1 MIEMPSLQE
10 AGLDNGRLEVVYQ
23 RLVQNGLKICTDS
36 RKLQA
41 GDCFVALRG
50 ERFDGHGFVGKAL
63 EGGAAVV
70 LAEEVPAS
78 VDTSLRDR
86 VLLVRDSLA
95 ALQCLA
101 RHHRRSVPG
110 LQVIGVAGSNG
121 KTTCKELIYAVLSK
135 HYVCHAT
142 PGNYNNHLGV
152 ALSLLGIREG
162 TRLAVIEIGTNH
174 PGEVEMLC
182 HLAEPDLGVVT
193 SIGKEHL
200 EGLGSLEAILHEET
214 ALYRWLNE
222 RGGQAFANRDNDLIM
237 KGIKDL
243 RPPITYGVHPES
255 DCVGRLVSTFPTL
268 QFRWDFN
275 AKSLIDAPLLE
286 SKIYVDYNFAHVL
299 AAAAIGRYL
308 SVPYD
313 KISEALTNWEPR
325 NNRSQ
330 WMAHR
335 GHGVVLDA
343 YNANPDS
350 MQAALGHFGRMDHPH
365 KALLLGEML
374 ELGEHSEYEHRFLL
388 ENLLRDPWGVC
399 CLVGEAFWNLRAEF
413 PTFHFFERA
422 EDLHRFLGA
431 SRWPA
436 SAVLVKGSR
445 GNAMEQ
451 YLDSLPWADPKT
463 GQEGATSTTSGN

>member
-10 AGLDNGRLEVVYQ
+10 AGLDNGRLEVVYK

-78 VDTSLRDR
+78 VETALRDR

-162 TRLAVIEIGTNH
+162 TRWAVIEIGTNH

-222 RGGQAFANRDNDLIM
+222 RGGQAFANRDNDMIM
-237 KGIKDL
+237 RGIKDL
-243 RPPITYGVHPES
+243 RPPITYGVHSES
-255 DCVGRLVSTFPTL
+255 DCVGKLDRTFPYL

-275 AKSLIDAPLLE
+275 AKALIDAPLLE
-286 SKIYVDYNFAHVL
+286 SKIYGDYNFPHVL

-313 KISEALTNWEPR
+313 KISEALTTWEPR

-330 WMAHR
+330 WLAHR

-350 MQAALGHFGRMDHPH
+350 MQAALGHFGRMEHPH
-365 KALLLGEML
+365 KAVLLGEML
-374 ELGEHSEYEHRFLL
+374 ELGQHSEYEHRFLL
-388 ENLLRDPWGVC
+388 ENLLRYPWEVC
-399 CLVGEAFWNLRAEF
+399 CLVGASFWSLRAEF
-413 PTFHFFERA
+413 PTFHFFERP
-422 EDLHRFLGA
+422 EDLHGYLET

-451 YLDSLPWADPKT
+451 YLDSLPWAA
-463 GQEGATSTTSGN
+463 EGPDQAGESSVLSGG

>member
-1 MIEMPSLQE
+1 MPSLQE
-10 AGLDNGRLEVVYQ
+10 AGLDNGRLEVVYK

-78 VDTSLRDR
+78 VDTALRDR

-162 TRLAVIEIGTNH
+162 TRWAVIEIGTNH

-237 KGIKDL
+237 IGIKDL
-243 RPPITYGVHPES
+243 RPPITYGVHSES
-255 DCVGRLVSTFPTL
+255 DCVGKLDRTFPYL

-275 AKSLIDAPLLE
+275 AKALIDAPLLE
-286 SKIYVDYNFAHVL
+286 SKIYGDYNFPHVL

-313 KISEALTNWEPR
+313 KISEALTTWEPR

-330 WMAHR
+330 WLAHR

-343 YNANPDS
+343 YNANPDAVL
-350 MQAALGHFGRMDHPH
+350 AALRAFAELAGGAARRVTV
-365 KALLLGEML
+365 LGDML
-374 ELGEHSEYEHRFLL
+374 ELGEESGALHAEVGRAAAAAGAGLMVF
-388 ENLLRDPWGVC
+388 
-399 CLVGEAFWNLRAEF
+399 VGEASAHGAAEAGRAGAGEVIHVPALDEAGVARIAAALR
-413 PTFHFFERA
+413 PG
-422 EDLHRFLGA
+422 DVILL
-431 SRWPA
+431 
-436 SAVLVKGSR
+436 KGSR
-445 GNAMEQ
+445 GSRMERLLQ
-451 YLDSLPWADPKT
+451 ALAARSAGEAPA
-463 GQEGATSTTSGN
+463 AAR